1 MIGMRG
7 LGVVALG
14 LFAATSLGG
23 CGRGE
28 TDLLVAYS
36 GDCQAY
42 IEPCG

>member
-1 MIGMRG
+1 MRG
-7 LGVVALG
+7 IRAVALG
-14 LFAATSLGG
+14 LVTAAMFGG
-23 CGRGE
+23 CGKEE